1 MTEPSQ
7 THERYHP
14 WTTHIYA
21 REEAR
26 SRGDRKIG
34 TEHLVLGLLREPTI
48 AAALACDLDRA
59 RSALAALD
67 RDALAGVGLPSG
79 LEAPPIPTREDD
91 LPVKPTLKAVLR
103 DRMPLTPAAKEVLRS
118 SRWSMRHNDRAAAQ
132 QAVLLAL
139 LELRQP
145 DPGAELLIA
154 LGVDRGAVRGRVELD
169 AGADV

>member
-1 MTEPSQ
+1 MKEPSQ
-7 THERYHP
+7 AHGHYHP

-59 RSALAALD
+59 RDALVALD
-67 RDALAGVGLPSG
+67 RHALAGVGLPSG
-79 LEAPPIPTREDD
+79 LEAPPIPVREDE
-91 LPVKPTLKAVLR
+91 LPVKPTLRAVLS

-118 SRWSMRHNDRAAAQ
+118 SRWSMRHSDRAAAR

-145 DPGAELLIA
+145 DPGAELLTA
-154 LGVDRGAVRGRVELD
+154 LGVDRGAIRMRVELHAD
-169 AGADV
+169 AA